1 MYLAVLSTHLNIHW
15 LPIYMVEGILKFIQV
30 KSDNQPVVCDFTSQ
44 TLQGGYGMEYTS
56 HGSQGGYTGDFI
68 TQNSQ
73 TSFTHP
79 SPGTDFVS
87 QDFLAHGSQGLFTQV
102 SFPDR
107 TQDASSTQSHFT
119 VGGALQ
125 PQGIMG
131 PIYSQ
136 PFTQY
141 SQSLPSQ
148 QQQRQHHQNHYN
160 G

>member
-1 MYLAVLSTHLNIHW
+1 
-15 LPIYMVEGILKFIQV
+15 MVEGILKFIQV

-79 SPGTDFVS
+79 STGTDFVS